1 VLPGLAV
8 SKGWQTSTERSASS
22 AREAPRHVWDTGQS
36 AIRSRCGNSHVEWS
50 VQLTKVQVGRHVPLS
65 HIVIDRGCRIP
76 DGMVIRS
83 VSHADAQ
90 RFFRTDGGI
99 TLVTIEMLARLIA

>member
-1 VLPGLAV
+1 
-8 SKGWQTSTERSASS
+8 
-22 AREAPRHVWDTGQS
+22 
-36 AIRSRCGNSHVEWS
+36 
-50 VQLTKVQVGRHVPLS
+50 
-65 HIVIDRGCRIP
+65 
-76 DGMVIRS
+76 MVIRS